1 MQRNS
6 IVIGIYATLVMTGGL
21 IGFLVAKSL
30 VSLIVAGIVA
40 LLLFACAY
48 LVWKGHQRAFDAAIA
63 ILFCLL
69 VFFGY
74 RFSISYQIAPAGI
87 MTLISGGVLGYL
99 IKRKQSAIC
108 EP

>member
-1 MQRNS
+1 
-6 IVIGIYATLVMTGGL
+6 MTGGL

-30 VSLIVAGIVA
+30 VSLIVAGMVA

-48 LVWKGHQRAFDAAIA
+48 LVSSFFWKGHQRAFDAAIA

-87 MTLISGGVLGYL
+87 MTLISGGVLATL
-99 IKRKQSAIC
+99 
-108 EP
+108 